1 MMPPGRHQHAPQSLG
16 WARVCGTERSGIWV
30 LKGATRTYNLPRNLD
45 DVGIVRRAGP
55 RQGTSVHVH
64 TIMDVDQFCH
74 RLIPPFLQRRL
85 TCGAGSHPF

>member
-1 MMPPGRHQHAPQSLG
+1 M
-16 WARVCGTERSGIWV
+16 
-30 LKGATRTYNLPRNLD
+30 LKGDARTYNLPRNLD
-45 DVGIVRRAGP
+45 DVGVVWEHRSGYP